1 MTNLRRTLLIAAIAF
16 VAALGGVVIGRA
28 VVRPAPPAGTELHR
42 LLHEQ
47 LALSAA
53 QHAQIGV
60 LEQRFAVRKQ
70 ALEFELRADNAKLAS
85 AIEAEHGYGPQVS
98 ATIDHSHMVMGQLQ
112 KETLEHVF
120 AMRALLTP
128 AQAAQFDRVIVK
140 ALTQSPQ

>member
-1 MTNLRRTLLIAAIAF
+1 MTNLRRTVLIAAIAF

-28 VVRPAPPAGTELHR
+28 VVRPAAPAGTELHR
-42 LLHEQ
+42 LLHDQ
-47 LALSAA
+47 LALSEAK
-53 QHAQIGV
+53 HAQIGA

-112 KETLEHVF
+112 KETLEHMF

-128 AQAAQFDRVIVK
+128 AQAAQFDRVVVK
-140 ALTQSPQ
+140 ALTQPPR

>member
-42 LLHEQ
+42 LLHDQ

-53 QHAQIGV
+53 QHAQIGA

>member
-16 VAALGGVVIGRA
+16 VAAIGGVVIGRA
-28 VVRPAPPAGTELHR
+28 VVSRAPPAGTELHR

-47 LALSAA
+47 LDLSAA
-53 QHAQIGV
+53 QHAQIGA
-60 LEQRFAVRKQ
+60 LETRFAVRKQ

-120 AMRALLTP
+120 AMRALLNP
-128 AQAAQFDRVIVK
+128 AQAVQFDRVVVK
-140 ALTQSPQ
+140 ALTQDPQ

>member
-1 MTNLRRTLLIAAIAF
+1 MTNLRRTVLIAAIAF

-42 LLHEQ
+42 LLHDQ

-53 QHAQIGV
+53 QHAQIGA

>member
-1 MTNLRRTLLIAAIAF
+1 MTNLRRTLLIAAVAF
-16 VAALGGVVIGRA
+16 VAAIGGVVIGRV
-28 VVRPAPPAGTELHR
+28 VVRPAPAAGTELHR
-42 LLHEQ
+42 LLHDQ
-47 LALSAA
+47 LALSDA
-53 QHAQIGV
+53 QHAQVGA

-98 ATIDHSHMVMGQLQ
+98 AAIDHSHMVMGQLQ

-120 AMRALLTP
+120 AMRALLNP

-140 ALTQSPQ
+140 ALTQDAG

>member
-42 LLHEQ
+42 LLHDQ
-47 LALSAA
+47 LALSEA
-53 QHAQIGV
+53 QHAQIGA

-85 AIEAEHGYGPQVS
+85 AIEEIG
-98 ATIDHSHMVMGQLQ
+98 
-112 KETLEHVF
+112 
-120 AMRALLTP
+120 RASCRE
-128 AQAAQFDRVIVK
+128 RV
-140 ALTQSPQ
+140 

>member
-42 LLHEQ
+42 LLHDQ

>member
-42 LLHEQ
+42 LLHDQ
-47 LALSAA
+47 LALSEA
-53 QHAQIGV
+53 QHAQIGA
-60 LEQRFAVRKQ
+60 LEARFAVRKQ